1 MGTTRNVT
9 AYPQPTEPQPTER
22 QPVDRP
28 PGEPRHRQERPRSE
42 LELFTKKVLI
52 VAAIVAVAA
61 LLWFARDVM
70 LLIFIAAAL
79 AAGIAPAVRRVR
91 LFWRYQ
97 FRRKLSRGAAVMIVY
112 MPLVIAAL
120 ALALFVV
127 PRFNADTSEL
137 GARLPILIDQN
148 ILKPL
153 ERFMPLGSVREQL
166 RGGIE
171 MPRSR
176 VFAYMRNA
184 VTTVASALAVLFMI
198 AYMLIDA
205 DRLRNLFLLTVP
217 PHDRGRRR
225 RMLMRIATRMSSW
238 LSAQLLLSTIIGVA
252 TFVGLVFLRIPYA
265 LPLAILAAVGEL
277 IPVIGPTVGA
287 IPVLCFALLQS
298 RWQFWSYLVFAI
310 LLQKA
315 ENLFIVPRV
324 MAKKVSISPLAVFI
338 AFMIGASLLGI
349 VGAIMAIPIAAIVQV
364 AFDEAFVAR
373 RERRQDVDRAGTLLR
388 REIEN

>member
-1 MGTTRNVT
+1 MT
-9 AYPQPTEPQPTER
+9 AYPQPTEPQ
-22 QPVDRP
+22 
-28 PGEPRHRQERPRSE
+28 EPRHRPERPRSE

-61 LLWFARDVM
+61 LLWFARDVV
-70 LLIFIAAAL
+70 LLISIAAVL

-91 LFWRYQ
+91 LFWRYR

-137 GARLPILIDQN
+137 GARLPVLIDEN

-153 ERFMPLGSVREQL
+153 ERFVPLGSVREQL

-184 VTTVASALAVLFMI
+184 ATAVASALAVLFMI

-225 RMLMRIATRMSSW
+225 RMLMRIGTRMSSW
-238 LSAQLLLSTIIGVA
+238 LSAQLLLSTIIGAA
-252 TFVGLVFLRIPYA
+252 TFVGLVALRIPYA

-277 IPVIGPTVGA
+277 IPLIGPTVGA

-324 MAKKVSISPLAVFI
+324 MAKKVSISPLAVFV

-349 VGAIMAIPIAAIVQV
+349 VGAIIAIPIAAIVQV
-364 AFDEAFVAR
+364 AFDEAFVSR
-373 RERRQDVDRAGTLLR
+373 RERRQDLDRAGTLLR
-388 REIEN
+388 NRN